1 MCLKYY
7 ILLLATLSNKK
18 QKREVQLYNIFFDR
32 MDWPVRTISF
42 SYDGQLLASASEDL
56 IIDIGFVET
65 GDKIADISVE
75 AATFTV
81 AWHPSMY
88 FLAYACDDKDAYD
101 RKRDAGSLKVW
112 GFPSD

>member
-1 MCLKYY
+1 MNWHVRGYSQGKYFGIVKIQ
-7 ILLLATLSNKK
+7 ILSF
-18 QKREVQLYNIFFDR
+18 NIYRFR

-56 IIDIGFVET
+56 IIDISFVET

-88 FLAYACDDKDAYD
+88 LLAYACDDKDTYD

-112 GFPSD
+112 GFPPD